1 MQTPLNEPLAMLS
14 AEPGWRSGELREFR
28 PGHWV
33 RES

>member
-1 MQTPLNEPLAMLS
+1 MLS